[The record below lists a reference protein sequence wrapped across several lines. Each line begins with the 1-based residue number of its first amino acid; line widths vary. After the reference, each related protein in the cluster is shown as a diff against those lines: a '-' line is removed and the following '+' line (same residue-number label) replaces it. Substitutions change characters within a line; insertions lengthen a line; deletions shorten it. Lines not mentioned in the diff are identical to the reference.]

1 MAGIVGRADVLAC
14 LLFLLAFL
22 SYNRYVWLR
31 MPLSVFTVM
40 LFPGSF
46 CYVCVCVCVCV
57 ASELL
62 PERGGKLLGCEI
74 TVSFL
79 ETWHRKLSLSQRLGC
94 CVFQLYSELCHSLL
108 KGLLSQCWEDKL

>member
-1 MAGIVGRADVLAC
+1 MAKNALVYVYSHALPWE
-14 LLFLLAFL
+14 FLL
-22 SYNRYVWLR
+22 
-31 MPLSVFTVM
+31 
-40 LFPGSF
+40 
-46 CYVCVCVCVCV
+46 CVCVCVCLCV

-108 KGLLSQCWEDKL
+108 KGLPSQCWEDKL